1 MNRDQIKGKW
11 KRLRGKVRE
20 RWGKLTGAKLDV
32 VAGKR
37 DQWLGKLQEKY
48 GSTKKQAE
56 RELDH
61 WRKGLR

>member
-1 MNRDQIKGKW
+1 MNREQIEGKW
-11 KRLRGKVRE
+11 KRLRGKVKE
-20 RWGKLTGAKLDV
+20 RWGKLTGDKLDV
-32 VAGKR
+32 VTGKR

-48 GSTKKQAE
+48 GYTKEQAK

>member
-1 MNRDQIKGKW
+1 MNRDQIEGKW
-11 KRLRGKVRE
+11 RRLRGKVRE
-20 RWGKLTGAKLDV
+20 KWGKLSGDKLDV

-48 GSTKKQAE
+48 GHTKEQAE
-56 RELDH
+56 REMDH